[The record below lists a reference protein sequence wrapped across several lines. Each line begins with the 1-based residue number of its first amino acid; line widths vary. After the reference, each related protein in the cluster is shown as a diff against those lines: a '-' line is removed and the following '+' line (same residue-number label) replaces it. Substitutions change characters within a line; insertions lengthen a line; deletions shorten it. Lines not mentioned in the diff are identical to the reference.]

1 MGRQQS
7 DDRVVP
13 EGRRKTSR
21 AHDEREQGKAVTVS
35 KQAEQLE
42 LFAETAENPQ
52 GATPP
57 VAPSPLDA
65 NGNGVPKSAQ
75 GGSNGLPPMTMEEI
89 ASDANLR
96 EAFAKVAANRGA
108 PGPDRQTIKQVREH
122 LDRCLLELHRSLLDG
137 SYRVGDIRRVW
148 IPKASGGVRGL
159 GIPDVVDRIV
169 QQATHQVLSPH
180 YEPTFHDG
188 SHGFRPGRSCI
199 DWRPS
204 TQPPPRWTMPWRR
217 IAICWLRR

>member
-7 DDRVVP
+7 DGRVIP
-13 EGRRKTSR
+13 EGRRKASR
-21 AHDEREQGKAVTVS
+21 AHDEREQGKAATVS
-35 KQAEQLE
+35 KQAGQLE
-42 LFAETAENPQ
+42 LFVETAENPK
-52 GATPP
+52 GTTPP
-57 VAPSPLDA
+57 VAPSPLVA
-65 NGNGVPKSAQ
+65 KGRGVPKSAAGQ
-75 GGSNGLPPMTMEEI
+75 SSGLPPMTMEEI

-96 EAFAKVAANRGA
+96 LAFAKVAANRGA

-122 LDRCLLELHRSLLDG
+122 LDRCLLELRQSLLSG
-137 SYRVGDIRRVW
+137 NYRVGDIRRVW
-148 IPKASGGVRGL
+148 IPKVSGGVRGL